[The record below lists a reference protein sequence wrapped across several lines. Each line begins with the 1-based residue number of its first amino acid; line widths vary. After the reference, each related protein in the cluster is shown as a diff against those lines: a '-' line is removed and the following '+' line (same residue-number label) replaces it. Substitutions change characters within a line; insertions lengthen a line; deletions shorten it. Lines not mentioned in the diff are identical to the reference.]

1 MKLIIILAIFI
12 TLISQALAG
21 GPVVTKKMTNKN
33 FVAQKYN
40 KVICN
45 QKYIPMKIE
54 QSLNAHSL
62 TVKFS
67 AQRSI
72 DQFKILNVR
81 GIEGVK
87 VTKFQ
92 EQNVTDLTRGESV
105 SSLVELSDF
114 SGLVYVVFDVEI
126 VLNGTKTGHSIPI
139 AVGSL
144 TEAQKRERAKNI
156 KVVIPEGQSKEGTSP
171 LNTPVKRYHE
181 NQVE

>member
-1 MKLIIILAIFI
+1 MKLIIIIALFI
-12 TLISQALAG
+12 TFIAQSFAG
-21 GPVVTKKMTNKN
+21 GPVTKKLPKEK
-33 FVAQKYN
+33 FVAQRYN

-54 QSLNAHSL
+54 QSLSAHSL
-62 TVKFS
+62 TVKFT

-92 EQNVTDLTRGESV
+92 EQNVTDLSRGETL

-126 VLNGTKTGHSIPI
+126 ILNGVKTGHSIPI
-139 AVGSL
+139 AVGTL
-144 TEAQKRERAKNI
+144 TEAQKRERSKNI
-156 KVVIPEGQSKEGTSP
+156 KVVIPEDQSKEGTSP